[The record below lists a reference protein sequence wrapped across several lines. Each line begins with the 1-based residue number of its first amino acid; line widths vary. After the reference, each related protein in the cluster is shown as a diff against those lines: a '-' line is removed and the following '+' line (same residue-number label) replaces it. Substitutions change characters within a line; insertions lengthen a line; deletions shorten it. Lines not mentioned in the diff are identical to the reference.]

1 MCEWMAGWR
10 NVSIDQWMDG
20 LILYDVLPSF
30 SKAGPTTRRGG
41 AAETQR
47 QRCPVHG
54 ECPGDPG

>member
-1 MCEWMAGWR
+1 MYGWS
-10 NVSIDQWMDG
+10 NVYIDQWMEG
-20 LILYDVLPSF
+20 LILDDVFLSF

-47 QRCPVHG
+47 QRGPVHG